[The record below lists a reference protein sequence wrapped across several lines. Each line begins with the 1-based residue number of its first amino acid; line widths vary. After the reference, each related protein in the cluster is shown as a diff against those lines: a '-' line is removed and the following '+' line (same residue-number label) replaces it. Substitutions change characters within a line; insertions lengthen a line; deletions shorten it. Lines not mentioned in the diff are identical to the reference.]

1 LRIPLP
7 KSLTALPDGDSK
19 LGRMSTSRRFAN
31 CGFTLVELLVVIAII
46 AILVALL
53 FPAVQSAR
61 RLQCLNNLHQ
71 TGLGLHNYENV
82 FQTFPYGMTLFNVGG
97 PSYPWRAGLSWSAV
111 VLPHMDGEN
120 AYDRFNF
127 DFGYSQPQNARAIR
141 TILSFYHCPSA
152 PPRIWV
158 DCCDAI
164 AGNKD
169 TSNTNYGGIATHRN
183 DVDHERSPSSHFNT
197 PDESVE
203 TGMLHIAGLHEV
215 REVTDGLSNTLMV
228 GEVVYILDDP
238 YAQYTEGSTVTNV
251 WVSENVLTTGFGI
264 NDGGHNFGNRAIYSE
279 HPGSAVFLYGDSHV
293 QFISESI
300 SQVVLAAMTTLAGG
314 EVDIYLE

>member
-1 LRIPLP
+1 
-7 KSLTALPDGDSK
+7 
-19 LGRMSTSRRFAN
+19 M
-31 CGFTLVELLVVIAII
+31 VIAII
-46 AILVALL
+46 AILIALL
-53 FPAVQSAR
+53 LPAVQAAREAAR
-61 RLQCLNNLHQ
+61 RLQCANNLHQ
-71 TGLGLHNYENV
+71 IGIALHNYENTHG
-82 FQTFPYGMTLFNVGG
+82 TFPYGESLLFVAGSG
-97 PSYPWRAGLSWSAV
+97 YPWRAGWAWSAGI
-111 VLPHMDGEN
+111 LPYMEED
-120 AYDRFNF
+120 AKYDRIDF

-158 DCCDAI
+158 DCCGAI